1 MTDALPYLDAATLE
15 RLLPVGRAVRILE
28 DALRAG
34 LDPEATPQR
43 PVVDVPAGQL
53 LLMPAA
59 AGRYVGVKAVTI
71 APGNPGRGLPR
82 IQGTYLLLDGDTL
95 APLAAMDGIAITSL
109 RTPAVSALAVDHLA
123 EARGG
128 KLVVFGS
135 GPQAWGHVLAFR
147 EVRPITEVTVIG
159 RDLARAEALA
169 TRCRTLGLPARA
181 LASGP
186 AGPASAPVGSA
197 PAPTARNH
205 APADSADAPSSAGA
219 PNAPG
224 QGCVASPSLPPA
236 PPAPP
241 ASTAPPAPT
250 GQAPG
255 SATEEASDAPVGG
268 RPAAVGRASAHGPV
282 VSLGAPDPATRGWGD
297 DVVRAVAEA
306 DLIACCTTAREPLF
320 PGKLARDGVT
330 VVAVGSHEPG
340 ARELDG
346 DLIARATVVVEARAA
361 ALEEAGDVIIPI
373 RHGTTT
379 SGHLAGNLAE
389 LIAGQVIAGPGP
401 RVFKSTGMAW
411 EDLVIAAAAYE
422 AWI

>member
-15 RLLPVGRAVRILE
+15 RLVPVERAVGILE

-71 APGNPGRGLPR
+71 APDNPGRGLPR

-109 RTPAVSALAVDHLA
+109 RTPAVSALAVRHLA
-123 EARGG
+123 DPRGG

-147 EVRPITEVTVIG
+147 AVRPITEVTIIA
-159 RDLARAEALA
+159 RDLGRAEALA
-169 TRCRTLGLPARA
+169 ARCRTLGVPSRA
-181 LASGP
+181 LAS
-186 AGPASAPVGSA
+186 AGSASAPVGSA
-197 PAPTARNH
+197 PAPTAGAH
-205 APADSADAPSSAGA
+205 APADPAGAPSSAGA
-219 PNAPG
+219 P
-224 QGCVASPSLPPA
+224 
-236 PPAPP
+236 
-241 ASTAPPAPT
+241 
-250 GQAPG
+250 
-255 SATEEASDAPVGG
+255 DAPVQGPFTSAADASLAAGVGEPADGG
-268 RPAAVGRASAHGPV
+268 VARWA
-282 VSLGAPDPATRGWGD
+282 D
-297 DVVRAVAEA
+297 DMAQAVAEA
-306 DLIACCTTAREPLF
+306 DLIVCCTTARDPLF

-373 RHGTTT
+373 RHGTITT
-379 SGHLAGNLAE
+379 GHLAGNLAE
-389 LIAGQVIAGPGP
+389 LIAGQVITGPGP